1 MSKNLTRELIADQ
14 ARIVEAPGIGHNRVR
29 QPECDRTFELPKG
42 LYFATVGLYLGFLA
56 VMWLGL
62 SAPDLAIPMVIF
74 AVFVVAGFG
83 VPAIWT
89 KLNPQTRSRQMTFNQ
104 LRQRGIQTLTG
115 HCKAKDAAAQMLIL
129 PVIIFCWG
137 VTTITIAALVR

>member
-1 MSKNLTRELIADQ
+1 MSKLLTRDLIAQQ
-14 ARIVEAPGIGHNRVR
+14 ARIVDAPGIGHNRP
-29 QPECDRTFELPKG
+29 QPECDRTFELPKS
-42 LYFATVGLYLGFLA
+42 LYLATVGLYLGFLA
-56 VMWLGL
+56 VMWMGL

-74 AVFVVAGFG
+74 VAFVTAGFG

-89 KLNPQTRSRQMTFNQ
+89 RLNPQTSARQTTFAQ

-115 HCKAKDAAAQMLIL
+115 HCKAKDAAIQMLIL